1 MLSPRSAPPVRPA
14 PSSFRVKLFRAGVAL
29 SVAAIV
35 LLVLVVLSWS
45 PLISFDRSV
54 STTWH
59 RWAVDAPGLVRFNRI
74 LSDWVW
80 DPWTMRALIA
90 VAFCWLWWRRERLLA
105 VWIAVTS
112 ATGTFLQQGVKAA
125 VGRERPQWPDPVDS
139 AHYAAFPSGHALT
152 ATVTCGLL
160 LWLLVRHGAGT
171 KVWRLSLVAAAVS
184 VIGVGLTRLFLG
196 VHWPSDVLEGWLM
209 GMAWV
214 AFSITAY
221 DRFVRSRQGSDTP

>member
-1 MLSPRSAPPVRPA
+1 MPSPRSTSPVRTTSP
-14 PSSFRVKLFRAGVAL
+14 PSPSKLLSAAVAL
-29 SVAAIV
+29 TVAAVV
-35 LLVLVVLSWS
+35 LLVLVAVSWS

-54 STTWH
+54 STSWH
-59 RWAVDAPGLVRFNRI
+59 RWAVDSPDLVRFNRV

-80 DPWTMRALIA
+80 DPWTMRALVA
-90 VAFCWLWWRRERLLA
+90 AAFCWLWWRHERLLA

-125 VGRERPQWPDPVDS
+125 VGRERPHWPDPVDS

-171 KVWRLSLVAAAVS
+171 AVWRWSLIGAVVS

-209 GMAWV
+209 GLAWV
-214 AFSITAY
+214 AFSIILY
-221 DRFVRSRQGSDTP
+221 DRYVRSRER